1 MKVMIRR
8 QTEAK
13 KAGNAKRKIA
23 DKEEKRARA
32 EARSKEGKAGT
43 EK

>member
-23 DKEEKRARA
+23 DKEEKREGS